1 MNLFWQKN
9 RSRSSRTSS
18 LLCGVLGAFALG
30 VFAQA
35 ANAQTKVVGYIPSY
49 KNMAAV
55 IDNTDLSKVTHLNI
69 SFLNPSASGAV
80 MTGGNPLCMAGAF
93 GGNVAGSE
101 LTYVVQK
108 AHQAG
113 VKVLVSVAGGVIP
126 NCSGNWRTLLQPANR
141 TTLVNNLLQFVNYF
155 DLDGLDIDIEG
166 VLLTQIDEDGNYT
179 PFIQALRNGLPS
191 GKLLTSATASYV
203 GGMVPT
209 SSLPYFDFVNIMSYD
224 AIGPSWG
231 PAGIE
236 HSTYAQALAHI
247 ELWKARGLTKDKLVL
262 GVPFYGYGFGTY
274 NSDYSF
280 GQIVNQFGAAAAQ
293 NDVIGAVCS
302 GCNYITYNGLPTIRN
317 KTRLALQE
325 GSGIMIWELS
335 QDAAGANSLL
345 SAIHNEIAQGG
356 GSSSSSSSSSG
367 NGQQCNWW
375 GLIYPIC
382 THISSGWGWQN
393 NADCVGIDT
402 CATLAPPYGVMGSS
416 SSSSSSAFSQLIQ
429 AESYSNMSG
438 VQLEPTTDIDG
449 GQNVGWIDA
458 NDWLAYANVT
468 IPSAGMYRVE
478 YRVASVNGSLLS
490 LDLDAGQTQLGQVT
504 IPATGGWQNWTTVA
518 HNVELTA
525 GTFSVGIYAQQGGWN
540 LNWFHITKL

>member
-9 RSRSSRTSS
+9 RSITRTASS
-18 LLCGVLGAFALG
+18 LVCGVLGVVAFG
-30 VFAQA
+30 VLSEATI
-35 ANAQTKVVGYIPSY
+35 AQTKVVGYIPSY
-49 KNMAAV
+49 KNMSTV

-69 SFLNPSASGAV
+69 SFLNPNASGV
-80 MTGGNPLCMAGAF
+80 VSTGGNPVCMPGAF
-93 GGNVAGSE
+93 GGNAAGSE
-101 LTYVVQK
+101 LSYVVQK

-126 NCSGNWRTLLQPANR
+126 DCSGNWRTLLQPANR
-141 TTLVNNLLQFVNYF
+141 TTLVNNLLQFANDF
-155 DLDGLDIDIEG
+155 NLDGLDIDIEG
-166 VLLTQIDEDGNYT
+166 VLLTEIDEDGNYT
-179 PFIQALRNGLPS
+179 PFIEALRNGLPS
-191 GKLLTSATASYV
+191 GKLLTSATASYI
-203 GGMVPT
+203 GGMVPV

-236 HSTYAQALAHI
+236 HSTYDQALAHI
-247 ELWKARGLTKDKLVL
+247 ELWKERGLTKDKLVL

-280 GQIVNQFGAAAAQ
+280 AQIVTQFGASAAQ
-293 NDVIGAVCS
+293 NDVVGTVCN
-302 GCNYITYNGLPTIRN
+302 GCSYITYNGLPTIRN

-325 GSGIMIWELS
+325 GAGVMIWELS
-335 QDAAGANSLL
+335 QDAAGTNSLL
-345 SAIHNEIAQGG
+345 SAIHNEITQGG

-367 NGQQCNWW
+367 NVQQCNWW

-382 THISSGWGWQN
+382 THIASGWGWQN
-393 NADCVGIDT
+393 NADCVGLDT

-458 NDWLAYANVT
+458 NDWLAYTNVS
-468 IPSAGMYRVE
+468 IPSAGTYRVE
-478 YRVASVNGSLLS
+478 YRVASPNGSLLS
-490 LDLDAGQTQLGQVT
+490 LDLNAGQTQLGQVA

-518 HNVELTA
+518 HNVQLSA

-540 LNWFHITKL
+540 LNWFRITKL